1 MRMTAQ
7 AVERSDAV
15 AAAVVRWGWVFPA
28 ATGLAASV
36 GRIAAA
42 QCPSYWIDVVAVGTP
57 AAAAVADLHAAPVG
71 LIETAS
77 ASAAAAAE

>member
-15 AAAVVRWGWVFPA
+15 AAAVVRWVFPA

-36 GRIAAA
+36 GRIADA

-57 AAAAVADLHAAPVG
+57 AAAAAVADLHAAPVG

>member
-7 AVERSDAV
+7 TVERSDAV
-15 AAAVVRWGWVFPA
+15 VAAVGRWVFPA
-28 ATGLAASV
+28 ATGHAASV

-57 AAAAVADLHAAPVG
+57 AAAPVADLHAAHVG

-77 ASAAAAAE
+77 ASAAE